1 MRLSSYFST
10 LALAAVG
17 KAAPAPYVRGDG
29 GGGAVAGFL
38 DVFRKSRA
46 PTAGELV
53 AENVNTA
60 YACASLNADL
70 VASST
75 LRLYVSTRRGESRPK
90 MSVRGE
96 CRAVVG
102 RELVALKA
110 ENPRA
115 AAALAGAV
123 TVEEVLSHP
132 LLELLAHPNPGE
144 PDG

>member
-1 MRLSSYFST
+1 MRIASYFST

-17 KAAPAPYVRGDG
+17 KAAPAPYVRRDAGS
-29 GGGAVAGFL
+29 GAVAGFL
-38 DVFRKSRA
+38 DLFRRSRA
-46 PTAGELV
+46 PTAAELV

-75 LRLYVSTRRGESRPK
+75 LRLYVSTRRGEARPK

-96 CRAVVG
+96 CRVVTA
-102 RELVALKA
+102 RELGLLKA

-123 TVEEVLSHP
+123 TVGEVLSHP
-132 LLELLAHPNPGE
+132 LLELLAHPR
-144 PDG
+144 

>member
-1 MRLSSYFST
+1 MSVRSFLST

-17 KAAPAPYVRGDG
+17 KAAPAPYVRGDA
-29 GGGAVAGFL
+29 GGGAVTSFL
-38 DVFRKSRA
+38 DLFRRSRA
-46 PTAGELV
+46 PTAAELV

-96 CRAVVG
+96 CRAVTG
-102 RELVALKA
+102 RELAGLKA
-110 ENPRA
+110 ENPPA
-115 AAALAGAV
+115 AAG
-123 TVEEVLSHP
+123 
-132 LLELLAHPNPGE
+132 PG
-144 PDG
+144 G

>member
-1 MRLSSYFST
+1 MGFASYFST

-17 KAAPAPYVRGDG
+17 KAAPAPYVRGDAG
-29 GGGAVAGFL
+29 SCAVTSFL

-46 PTAGELV
+46 PTAAELV

-96 CRAVVG
+96 CRAATG
-102 RELVALKA
+102 RELVRLKA

-115 AAALAGAV
+115 AAALAGAKS
-123 TVEEVLSHP
+123 VEEVLSH
-132 LLELLAHPNPGE
+132 
-144 PDG
+144 